1 MMVMV
6 ILVKIKNELKK
17 AGNGLFIIFNV
28 ARKHKVRRSK
38 VLVQRK

>member
-1 MMVMV
+1 MVMV

-28 ARKHKVRRSK
+28 ARNHKVHSSK
-38 VLVQRK
+38 QEVQRK